1 MVSVPSSVYSLN
13 VNGNWYSPKPQNY
26 FPMDVQAFT
35 LTTIRA
41 FLTGCAATPTVI
53 TITKKPGDIL
63 KIPPG
68 TAY

>member
-1 MVSVPSSVYSLN
+1 MGSGIVQNRRIISKGRSSLYLDYYPGVFDRMRSN
-13 VNGNWYSPKPQNY
+13 
-26 FPMDVQAFT
+26 A
-35 LTTIRA
+35 
-41 FLTGCAATPTVI
+41 PTVI